1 MNAKFF
7 ILSSSL
13 SVLVAGAAG
22 CAPAAFAGE
31 AQPLPQVQAVQYV
44 FDCTAPRALP
54 SQREVGEWTGQ
65 HNFAQVYE
73 TRQKLMAEVARAC
86 NRAGIEQVQLVR
98 EQPATADRAGREV
111 AYVELTRR

>member
-7 ILSSSL
+7 LLSSSL
-13 SVLVAGAAG
+13 SLLVAGAAG
-22 CAPAAFAGE
+22 CAPVAFAGE

-54 SQREVGEWTGQ
+54 TQREVGEWTGQ
-65 HNFAQVYE
+65 NNFAQVYE
-73 TRQKLMAEVARAC
+73 TRQKLMAEVTRAC

-98 EQPATADRAGREV
+98 EQPAAGRGIEREV
-111 AYVELTRR
+111 AYVALPRR